1 MGLPK
6 VHRLKK
12 PKDFQAVYKRG
23 QLYKG
28 SHLLMRVL
36 SRKHQTMIP
45 IPTQFGISISQKIS
59 KKAVVRNRLK
69 RQIKTVIRSLLPIIS
84 PGLEVVITVRH
95 SQSECNY
102 EYFLRE
108 LKQLFIK
115 SNIVYEHTKE
125 YPL

>member
-23 QLYKG
+23 QHYK
-28 SHLLMRVL
+28 SSRLLIRVL
-36 SRKHQTMIP
+36 LKKHETMTSL
-45 IPTQFGISISQKIS
+45 PTQFGISVSQKIS

-69 RQIKTVIRSLLPIIS
+69 RQIKAAIRSLLPIIS
-84 PGLEVVITVRH
+84 PGLKVVITVRH

-102 EYFLRE
+102 DHFLRE

-115 SNIVYEHTKE
+115 SNIVYGHTRE
-125 YPL
+125 YLL

>member
-23 QLYKG
+23 QHYKS

-36 SRKHQTMIP
+36 SRNHQTMTP
-45 IPTQFGISISQKIS
+45 LPTQFGISVSQKIS

-69 RQIKTVIRSLLPIIS
+69 RQIKAAICSLLPMIS
-84 PGLEVVITVRH
+84 PGLNVVITVRH
-95 SQSECNY
+95 SRSKCNY
-102 EYFLRE
+102 EHFLRE
-108 LKQLFIK
+108 LKQLLIK
-115 SNIVYEHTKE
+115 SNIVYGHTRE
-125 YPL
+125 CLL

>member
-6 VHRLKK
+6 AHRLKK

-23 QLYKG
+23 QLYKS

-45 IPTQFGISISQKIS
+45 SPTQFGISISQKIS

-69 RQIKTVIRSLLPIIS
+69 RQIKAAIRSLLPIIS

-95 SQSECNY
+95 SQRECNY

-115 SNIVYEHTKE
+115 SNIVYEHTRE